1 MPSFRRKPESRFAR
15 PKREASLRWHD
26 GLKEQRG
33 PQKLFHNV
41 NQQQARLSH
50 AYH

>member
-1 MPSFRRKPESRFAR
+1 MPACAGMTGH
-15 PKREASLRWHD
+15 REL
-26 GLKEQRG
+26 G